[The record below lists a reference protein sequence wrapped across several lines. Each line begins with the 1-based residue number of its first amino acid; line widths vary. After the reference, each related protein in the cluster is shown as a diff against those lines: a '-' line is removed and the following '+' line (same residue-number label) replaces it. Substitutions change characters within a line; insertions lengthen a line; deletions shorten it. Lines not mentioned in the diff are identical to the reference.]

1 MAPHSL
7 YPVLCR
13 LPRKE
18 VCMTSETLYV
28 EIHIAYTKTEQ
39 EFLRLAVQAASKK
52 YRELRQSLSQQA
64 PGEGYLIGE
73 SVS

>member
-1 MAPHSL
+1 
-7 YPVLCR
+7 
-13 LPRKE
+13 
-18 VCMTSETLYV
+18 MTSKTLYV

-73 SVS
+73 SVG